1 MYTGIVEELGTVVG
15 RSPVSTEWGQGVRLT
30 IRAGAVLDD
39 SEVGSS
45 IAVDGCGLTMVARG
59 EDWWA
64 TDLSHET
71 LASTTLDQLVVGD
84 RVNLERSITL
94 TTRINGH
101 IVLGHIDCIGEIVAP
116 APDLVVRVPTE
127 HMRFLIERGSV
138 AVDGISLTAF
148 RLTADTFSV
157 SIIPRT
163 GDGTTLRVKGP
174 GAKVNVE
181 VDVIA
186 KHLDRLLA
194 ARQP

>member
-30 IRAGAVLDD
+30 IRAGGVLDD
-39 SEVGSS
+39 ADVGSS
-45 IAVDGCGLTMVARG
+45 IAVDGCAVTMVARG
-59 EDWWA
+59 EDWL
-64 TDLSHET
+64 TTELSHET
-71 LASTTLDQLVVGD
+71 LTSTTLDLLVAGD
-84 RVNLERSITL
+84 RVNLERPMTL
-94 TTRINGH
+94 SSRVDGH
-101 IVLGHIDCIGEIVAP
+101 IVLGHVDCIGEIVAP
-116 APDLVVRVPTE
+116 APDLIVRVPKE

-148 RLTADTFSV
+148 HLTADTFSV

-181 VDVIA
+181 VDLIA

-194 ARQP
+194 IPHP